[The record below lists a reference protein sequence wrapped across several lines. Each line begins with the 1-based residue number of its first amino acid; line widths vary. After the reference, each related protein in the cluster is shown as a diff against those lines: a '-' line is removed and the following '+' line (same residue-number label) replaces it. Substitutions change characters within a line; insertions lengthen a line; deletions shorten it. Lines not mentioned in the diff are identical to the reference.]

1 MTKEDIM
8 KTVRKFPEHF
18 LWGGATAANQF
29 EGAYQE
35 GGKGL
40 SCSDV
45 LKAGGSSS
53 LRSLTYCMP
62 DGTVGEA
69 GIFAMEQFPEEA
81 VPHVIEGCYYPN
93 HTGSDFYH
101 HYKEDIALFAEMG
114 FQCYRMSIAWSRI
127 YPNGDDQ
134 EPNEAG
140 LAFYDSVF
148 TELEKYNIQPIVT
161 LSHYESPLN
170 LTKKWDSWTDRR
182 NIHCFIK
189 YCRTVMER
197 YRGRVKYWLTFNE
210 INSIVYG
217 GWLEAGVISCKKSE
231 LEQAAYHQFLAS
243 AMAVKLAKEIDPENM
258 IGCMIAYTP
267 AYPYSCKPYDTFGC
281 LEYMNESFFFFSDV
295 MVRGYYP
302 SRKRIEL
309 KRKGIVLQREKGD
322 DEILKQGIVD
332 YIGISYYMS
341 SVYSSSN
348 DGMEAAQGNMMA
360 GYKNPYLQTS
370 QWGWQIDPM
379 GLRVALNQLYD
390 RYQKPIFVV
399 ENGLGSSDQIE
410 ADGTIQD
417 DYRIAYLKA
426 HIEQMYEAINSD
438 GVDVMGYTPWGC
450 IDLVSASTGQMSK
463 RYGFVYVDRND
474 NGTGDFQ
481 RKKKKSFQWYRQVIL
496 SNGEIL

>member
-1 MTKEDIM
+1 
-8 KTVRKFPEHF
+8 
-18 LWGGATAANQF
+18 
-29 EGAYQE
+29 
-35 GGKGL
+35 
-40 SCSDV
+40 
-45 LKAGGSSS
+45 
-53 LRSLTYCMP
+53 
-62 DGTVGEA
+62 
-69 GIFAMEQFPEEA
+69 
-81 VPHVIEGCYYPN
+81 
-93 HTGSDFYH
+93 
-101 HYKEDIALFAEMG
+101 
-114 FQCYRMSIAWSRI
+114 
-127 YPNGDDQ
+127 
-134 EPNEAG
+134 
-140 LAFYDSVF
+140 
-148 TELEKYNIQPIVT
+148 
-161 LSHYESPLN
+161 
-170 LTKKWDSWTDRR
+170 
-182 NIHCFIK
+182 
-189 YCRTVMER
+189 
-197 YRGRVKYWLTFNE
+197 
-210 INSIVYG
+210 
-217 GWLEAGVISCKKSE
+217 
-231 LEQAAYHQFLAS
+231 
-243 AMAVKLAKEIDPENM
+243 
-258 IGCMIAYTP
+258 
-267 AYPYSCKPYDTFGC
+267 
-281 LEYMNESFFFFSDV
+281 
-295 MVRGYYP
+295 
-302 SRKRIEL
+302 
-309 KRKGIVLQREKGD
+309 
-322 DEILKQGIVD
+322 
-332 YIGISYYMS
+332 MS